1 MMRSVGHKKSARLV
15 EGEAYRRIIAGE
27 APETLTEF
35 AQQLLDWFTASYPEA
50 SPMTQMAI
58 EDQIR
63 DTWHR
68 RHELIQGGG
77 I

>member
-1 MMRSVGHKKSARLV
+1 MTSPGHKKSAHLI
-15 EGEAYRRIIAGE
+15 EGEAYRRIAAGE
-27 APETLTEF
+27 APETLAEF
-35 AQQLLDWFTASYPEA
+35 VQELLDWFTTSYPEA
-50 SPMTQMAI
+50 APMTQMAV
-58 EDQIR
+58 EHQIR